1 MTIHITP
8 TAPTPAAAT
17 TTVAIVIMRARKVSE
32 RVVEKHEPINEKM
45 PIRTRWRRAIRR
57 GRGFDQDREPCEWTS
72 SAVWLGENSTSTAD
86 TAAGL
91 AASAGGGTNTS
102 ASLHLAWGTGGSV
115 RAKVIAS
122 VACIQS
128 GGESTGGLN
137 TGFTG
142 EADWST
148 VDFHCR
154 LSSGWGSD
162 GDSSATGSS
171 AAGAASSDS
180 FSHRFFFLEGR

>member
-32 RVVEKHEPINEKM
+32 RVVEKHEPINEEM

-57 GRGFDQDREPCEWTS
+57 GRGFDQDRALRGWTS
-72 SAVWLGENSTSTAD
+72 SAVGLGENRMSTAD
-86 TAAGL
+86 TAAAL
-91 AASAGGGTNTS
+91 AVSAGGGTITS
-102 ASLHLAWGTGGSV
+102 ASLHLAWATAGSV
-115 RAKVIAS
+115 RVKVIAS

-128 GGESTGGLN
+128 GRESTGGLN

-142 EADWST
+142 GADSST

-154 LSSGWGSD
+154 PSSG
-162 GDSSATGSS
+162 
-171 AAGAASSDS
+171 
-180 FSHRFFFLEGR
+180 